1 MTLPSWGQYN
11 STREYPGQ
19 QWMFDISLFWKKNL
33 VFLTDYYFLNPYLIV
48 YVLIKV
54 KVGKYT
60 LAKRGLTGVLLQNIN
75 GFCNIYKI
83 IGA

>member
-33 VFLTDYYFLNPYLIV
+33 VFLTDYYFLNPYLIF

-54 KVGKYT
+54 KVGKCT